1 MRTTNL
7 RWGGL
12 LTAGVLT
19 LSLAACSGD
28 TEGDAPTTAAAA
40 TDETDDETAATTD
53 AAVDTAADTAA
64 GDATEGEEV
73 PVEEFMAMLKSP
85 GEETLSSYTVEMSM
99 NMGAQSLDM
108 SGDVDLSEDEPVID
122 MDMTMPGMGE
132 ITMVV
137 VDGVVYIS
145 MPGLTEEGMF
155 MEVPPEQLGD
165 AGATLDEVDI
175 TSTWDAWDE
184 GAQQILF
191 VGEDDVDGTQ
201 MRRYEVTVDTQ
212 AALDASGQTGDD
224 AAAASAAI
232 GDEIVYDV
240 WVDDDDL
247 MRRVTFAM
255 EGATTELLVS
265 NWGEEMDIQA
275 PEADQIQQSGA
286 TTDE

>member
-1 MRTTNL
+1 MRTTHL

-12 LTAGVLT
+12 LTAGALT
-19 LSLAACSGD
+19 LSLSACSGD
-28 TEGDAPTTAAAA
+28 DAEGEAPTTSAVA
-40 TDETDDETAATTD
+40 TDEADDQAAASTD

-73 PVEEFMAMLKSP
+73 PVEDFMAMLKSP
-85 GEETLSSYTVEMSM
+85 GEETLRSYTVAMTM

-108 SGDVDLSEDEPVID
+108 SGDVDLSEGEPSID

-137 VDGVVYIS
+137 VDGVVFLS
-145 MPGLTEEGMF
+145 MPGLTQEGMF

-165 AGATLDEVDI
+165 AGATLEEVDI
-175 TSTWDAWDE
+175 TATWDAWE
-184 GAQQILF
+184 GAQQIIF
-191 VGEDDVDGTQ
+191 VGEEDVDGTQ

-232 GDEIVYDV
+232 GEEIVYDV

-275 PEADQIQQSGA
+275 PEADQIEQSGA